1 MRVLFVKPEN
11 YKAVC
16 NLYDRLKEVKNHPKT
31 TVICQSPEEFRAQF
45 DKDKFGVRYTTFY
58 FDEEF
63 GMINTVKCFKEF
75 VRLYGDEDA
84 RYISEAMKM
93 RTISIDRLL
102 LAGDFNVFKGFC
114 IDPCCID
121 DVIRSAKRPLSCKS
135 LL

>member
-11 YKAVC
+11 YQAVC
-16 NLYDRLKEVKNHPKT
+16 NWYDRLKEIKNHPKIT
-31 TVICQSPEEFRAQF
+31 AICQTPEEFRAQF
-45 DKDKFGVRYTTFY
+45 DKDKFGARYTTFY

-63 GMINTVKCFKEF
+63 GLTNIVKCFKEF

-102 LAGDFNVFKGFC
+102 DAGDFNVFKQFC
-114 IDPCCID
+114 IAPDCID

>member
-16 NLYDRLKEVKNHPKT
+16 NWYDRLKEVKNHPKT
-31 TVICQSPEEFRAQF
+31 TVICQSPEEFREQF

-102 LAGDFNVFKGFC
+102 
-114 IDPCCID
+114 
-121 DVIRSAKRPLSCKS
+121 
-135 LL
+135 

>member
-11 YKAVC
+11 YKKVC
-16 NLYDRLKEVKNHPKT
+16 DWYNRLKEIKNHPKT

-45 DKDKFGVRYTTFY
+45 DKDKFGAKYTTFY

-84 RYISEAMKM
+84 RYISATMEM
-93 RTISIDRLL
+93 RTINIDRLL
-102 LAGDFNVFKGFC
+102 WAGDFNVFKSFC
-114 IDPCCID
+114 ISPDCID
-121 DVIRSAKRPLSCKS
+121 DIIKSAKRPLSFKS

>member
-11 YKAVC
+11 HKKVC
-16 NLYDRLKEVKNHPKT
+16 DWYDRLKEVKNHPKT

-63 GMINTVKCFKEF
+63 RLANKVNCFKEF

-84 RYISEAMKM
+84 RYISATMKM
-93 RTISIDRLL
+93 RNISIDRLL
-102 LAGDFNVFKGFC
+102 QTGDFNVSKSFC
-114 IDPCCID
+114 VDPDCID
-121 DVIRSAKRPLSCKS
+121 DVIKSAKRPLSCRS